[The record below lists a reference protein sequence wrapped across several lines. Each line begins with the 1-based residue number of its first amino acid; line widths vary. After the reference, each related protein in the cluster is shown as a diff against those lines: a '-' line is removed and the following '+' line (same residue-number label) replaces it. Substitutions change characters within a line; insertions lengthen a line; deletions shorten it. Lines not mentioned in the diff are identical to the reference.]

1 MLMRYLWGLAV
12 GHVYAHQRKHLV
24 RDDDS
29 EQEESED
36 QGVEHTYNQRAYDGG
51 CARDQRVC
59 DEEYGQYR
67 SDSDSVSDSTDYWDQ
82 SDDLD

>member
-12 GHVYAHQRKHLV
+12 GHTYAHQRKHLF

-36 QGVEHTYNQRAYDGG
+36 QVVEHTNDQRADDGG
-51 CARDQRVC
+51 CAQDQRVC
-59 DEEYGQYR
+59 DEEYGQNR
-67 SDSDSVSDSTDYWDQ
+67 SDSDSVSDYWDQ
-82 SDDLD
+82 SDSDLD